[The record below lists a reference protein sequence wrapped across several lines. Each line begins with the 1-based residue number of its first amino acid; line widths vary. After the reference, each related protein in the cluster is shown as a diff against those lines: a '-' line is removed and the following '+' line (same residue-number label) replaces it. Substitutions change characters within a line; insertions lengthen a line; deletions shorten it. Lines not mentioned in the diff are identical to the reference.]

1 MPRFSAFAQGFYG
14 YPGLDMFK
22 DMMSSKWTLNALV
35 GVRMTWNLS
44 AFYTKKN
51 DIAKLNTAGQQVAL
65 QRDVFLF
72 NTQMQTVQDDGEIDR
87 LKSAIEDDKRIVE
100 LRKSVRIAAE
110 SNLKN
115 GMIDATDLLQKIAD
129 ENNALLNLS
138 THEIE
143 LLQAIYRLKT
153 TLNQ

>member
-1 MPRFSAFAQGFYG
+1 
-14 YPGLDMFK
+14 
-22 DMMSSKWTLNALV
+22 
-35 GVRMTWNLS
+35 
-44 AFYTKKN
+44 
-51 DIAKLNTAGQQVAL
+51 
-65 QRDVFLF
+65 
-72 NTQMQTVQDDGEIDR
+72 MQTVQDDGEIDR

>member
-1 MPRFSAFAQGFYG
+1 
-14 YPGLDMFK
+14 
-22 DMMSSKWTLNALV
+22 MMSSKWTLNALV